1 MLIPANKSKSHK
13 IKESERGFYHVLI
26 IRKTHNPDAQK
37 YDIDKM
43 IQVFDKKGFDQ
54 FKKFKPADIS
64 EVEILHDPTI
74 KAKKDII

>member
-1 MLIPANKSKSHK
+1 
-13 IKESERGFYHVLI
+13 LI

-43 IQVFDKKGFDQ
+43 IQIFDKKGFDQ